1 MLACPPTVRDAPP
14 TPTITLHMRARL
26 LASLAALS
34 LLAPIAGGCSSDDA
48 SPPSTTAPGP
58 TTESVPDTTSATD
71 PELQA
76 LMLVAADLPS
86 GFTDSAEVDDTITS
100 FCAGEDATAGLQAA
114 SREVRGFTRSVG
126 GASVIQLAFRF
137 RDDGAERFVV
147 QAGAILDRCRGVPD
161 ATGLAFEY
169 EPLSAE
175 VEASLGA
182 AADAHVG
189 RYGVNVGSGS
199 ISINLV
205 VLRDGDVGQLVA
217 VLGLDLPRPELDAL
231 AQATFTAVRAK
242 LSR

>member
-1 MLACPPTVRDAPP
+1 MLACLPTVRDAPP
-14 TPTITLHMRARL
+14 TASITMLTRARL
-26 LASLAALS
+26 LASLAALA
-34 LLAPIAGGCSSDDA
+34 LLAPLTGGCSSDDP
-48 SPPSTTAPGP
+48 SPPSTTAPDS

-76 LMLVAADLPS
+76 LMLASADLPT

-114 SREVRGFTRSVG
+114 SREVRGFTRSPS

-137 RDDGAERFVV
+137 RDDGAERFVT
-147 QAGAILDRCRGVPD
+147 QAGAILDRCSGVPD
-161 ATGLAFEY
+161 ASGLAFEY
-169 EPLSAE
+169 EPLSPDVE
-175 VEASLGA
+175 VAAGG

-189 RYGVNVGSGS
+189 RYGVNAGSGS

-217 VLGLDLPRPELDAL
+217 VLGLDLARPELDAL
-231 AQATFTAVRAK
+231 AQATFTAVGAK

>member
-14 TPTITLHMRARL
+14 TPLITMLTRPRL

-34 LLAPIAGGCSSDDA
+34 LLAPLAGGCSSDDA
-48 SPPSTTAPGP
+48 SPASTTAGS
-58 TTESVPDTTSATD
+58 TTESVPDTTSPTD

-76 LMLVAADLPS
+76 LMLASADLPA
-86 GFTDSAEVDDTITS
+86 GFTDSAAVDDTITS

-114 SREVRGFTRSVG
+114 SREVRGFTRSPG

-137 RDDGAERFVV
+137 RDDGAERFVA
-147 QAGAILDRCRGVPD
+147 QAGAILDRCSGVPD

-169 EPLSAE
+169 EPLSPD
-175 VEASLGA
+175 VEAAAGGA
-182 AADAHVG
+182 AEAHVG

-205 VLRDGDVGQLVA
+205 VRRDGDVGQLVA
-217 VLGLDLPRPELDAL
+217 VLGLDLARPELDAL
-231 AQATFTAVRAK
+231 AQAAFTAVDAK
-242 LSR
+242 LPR